1 MKDMLKRLFCADPG
15 EKAHPAAAV
24 FNLLLV
30 CGLLT
35 AIFWLSLA
43 AINVAFDFSFVVTF
57 RTRLWSGFLVTLELS
72 ALSMLISLAIGV
84 LSALG
89 QGSRI
94 LAIRYLCDIYVK
106 FIRGT
111 PLIMQIYLFF
121 YIIGTAWG
129 VTNRLIAGALILSIF
144 EGGIS
149 PR

>member
-1 MKDMLKRLFCADPG
+1 MKNMLKHLFCSNPG
-15 EKAHPAAAV
+15 KKAHPAAAAL
-24 FNLLLV
+24 NLLLV

-57 RTRLWSGFLVTLELS
+57 RTRLWRGFIVTLELS
-72 ALSMLISLAIGV
+72 VLSMLISLAIGV

-94 LAIRYLCDIYVK
+94 LAIRYLCNIYVK

-121 YIIGTAWG
+121 YIIGTA
-129 VTNRLIAGALILSIF
+129 
-144 EGGIS
+144 
-149 PR
+149 